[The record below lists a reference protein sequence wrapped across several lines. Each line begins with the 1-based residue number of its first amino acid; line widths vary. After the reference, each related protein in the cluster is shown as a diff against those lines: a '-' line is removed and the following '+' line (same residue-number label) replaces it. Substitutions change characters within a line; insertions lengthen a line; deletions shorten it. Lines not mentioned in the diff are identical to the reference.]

1 MKLIRKANRINP
13 DARMM
18 AGRIGIRDDFKK
30 MMEDEAKLWGMS
42 SANYTNKLFEH
53 FFCEL
58 EPVERH
64 DIVNPSAYREEDFE
78 DEDILL

>member
-13 DARMM
+13 DAVMLK
-18 AGRIGIRDDFKK
+18 GRLAIRSDFRE
-30 MMEDEAKLWGMS
+30 MMEGEANLWGIS
-42 SANYTNKLFEH
+42 CAEYTKKLFEH